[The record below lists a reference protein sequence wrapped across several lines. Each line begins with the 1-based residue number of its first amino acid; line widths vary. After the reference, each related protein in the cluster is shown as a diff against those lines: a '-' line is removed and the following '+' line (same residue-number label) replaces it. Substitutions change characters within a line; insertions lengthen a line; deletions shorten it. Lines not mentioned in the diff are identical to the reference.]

1 MERIN
6 FKDGTLKTP
15 GYVVIDGKTYEI
27 VEAEYEGDT
36 PLSAYMMNKL
46 QDNIETHTYQV
57 TLTEK
62 VLQNTD
68 YTLPCNYIVGNDSL
82 EIYVLGIL
90 FIKDE
95 HYKEV
100 GNSGEISN
108 KIQFLDWDVSAG
120 YTITIKVQG
129 QAGGGTNG

>member
-1 MERIN
+1 
-6 FKDGTLKTP
+6 
-15 GYVVIDGKTYEI
+15 
-27 VEAEYEGDT
+27 
-36 PLSAYMMNKL
+36 MNKKITEL
-46 QDNIETHTYQV
+46 EEANEINDEDLLMIVQNNQNKKVKFKQLATHTYQV

-62 VLQNTD
+62 VPKNTD

-100 GNSGEISN
+100 GNPGEISN

-129 QAGGGTNG
+129 QAGGETNG